1 MYHKNWWKTID
12 DAGDLDLVMPMYNLN
27 LIEYR
32 SNYSKTTG
40 SLWFNLND
48 EATDFNNIANTDNF
62 KSFRYKT
69 KLLGTAKAQAD
80 NAANGILKNASTA
93 VPLKYLSDFWR
104 SLEMLLIDCKVK
116 LKLRSSKHCV
126 LSVAVADNAN
136 GNNDDNNTIFTIKDT
151 KLYVPVVTLS
161 ARDNQKLSKLL
172 SKGFKKSVHWN
183 DYKIKSDNKS
193 TTNEYIYFL
202 EPIFVGVNRLFILV
216 YTNEANNV
224 KKN

>member
-40 SLWFNLND
+40 SLWFNSND

-104 SLEMLLIDCKVK
+104 SLEMLLIDCKVE

-126 LSVAVADNAN
+126 LSVAVVDNAN

-216 YTNEANNV
+216 YTSEANNV